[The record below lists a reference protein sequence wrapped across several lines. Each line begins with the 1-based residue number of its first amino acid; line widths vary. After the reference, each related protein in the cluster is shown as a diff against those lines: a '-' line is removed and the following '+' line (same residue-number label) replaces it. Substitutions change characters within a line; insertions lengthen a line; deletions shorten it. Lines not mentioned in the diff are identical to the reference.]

1 LKRLLIK
8 FKSNGLRGVEITGGE
23 PTLHP
28 DFFEI
33 VDFCSEQF
41 DLVGILTNGYL
52 IDENAVGKLS
62 CYKEK
67 IVMSVSLD
75 GSTAEKHDS
84 FRGIR
89 SFDKVTRAIKLLSD
103 SGIFVRATMSVSP
116 ENFGDIENT
125 LLLAKKLGARV
136 FGYSP
141 IIPFGRGK
149 DIAPYEITPEKAK
162 EMTEM
167 DLYIKRT
174 YPDFLQ
180 TIPEGYLKEQ
190 LKNQPNCG
198 AG

>member
-1 LKRLLIK
+1 MIHL
-8 FKSNGLRGVEITGGE
+8 EE
-23 PTLHP
+23 
-28 DFFEI
+28 
-33 VDFCSEQF
+33 
-41 DLVGILTNGYL
+41 
-52 IDENAVGKLS
+52 
-62 CYKEK
+62 
-67 IVMSVSLD
+67 
-75 GSTAEKHDS
+75 
-84 FRGIR
+84 IR

-167 DLYIKRT
+167 DLYIKRN
-174 YPDFLQ
+174 LS
-180 TIPEGYLKEQ
+180 
-190 LKNQPNCG
+190 
-198 AG
+198 